1 MIYYFGARWLSNII
15 IGIIVVATLSHEKDS
30 TPFIP
35 F

>member
-1 MIYYFGARWLSNII
+1 MIYYFWARWLSNI